1 MTITHISTNQ
11 FSVIQANAEAQWL
24 ALPPQFRLEAPLKLC
39 DRKPIERD
47 FLVGAKLCHLHVLFL
62 VQLALAR
69 HIQEPSSQLV
79 STSVKMLSLVI
90 EAVVLKDSLVNSGT
104 GLVWK
109 ESGPMIYDP
118 GLTSYRSPTMG
129 YQLLALFASFC
140 SISRPPSRQW
150 TSLGPKP
157 CKT

>member
-1 MTITHISTNQ
+1 MCARLKEETLELAREDDNEERLRKAGFVQWQSRTYFTNY
-11 FSVIQANAEAQWL
+11 FSVIQAHAEAQWL
-24 ALPPQFRLEAPLKLC
+24 ALPPQFRLEGPLKLC

-79 STSVKMLSLVI
+79 STSAKMLSLVI

-109 ESGPMIYDP
+109 ESWPI
-118 GLTSYRSPTMG
+118 
-129 YQLLALFASFC
+129 
-140 SISRPPSRQW
+140 I
-150 TSLGPKP
+150 
-157 CKT
+157 